1 MRVALVHYW
10 LVTMRGG
17 EKVLEAL
24 CRMYPDADI
33 YTHVLDR
40 SCLTPELARHNIQT
54 TFINKLPLSRKLYQK
69 YLPLMPLALERLPL
83 LDYDLV
89 ISSESGPA
97 KGVITRSDA
106 LHVCYCHTP
115 MRYLWDHYYEYYARA
130 GFLSRMGMNVCTP
143 ALRRWDVH
151 SATMVD
157 SIVANSS
164 TVAQRVRKRWRRD
177 AAVIHPPVNVDAF
190 PTREKV
196 GGEYYVCFGQLVHYK
211 RFDLAIDACS
221 RMGRRLVVVGDGE
234 EMARLRARA
243 GNTVYFAGRQP
254 YERVLEYLRGAK
266 ALLFPGEEDF
276 GIVPVEATASGV
288 PVIAYGCGGVKETI
302 VPGLNGCFF
311 EQQSVP
317 SLIASIEAFE
327 REEYNFEPQAMHRY
341 ALRFSEERFRQEFV
355 AHTDAAFA
363 RL

>member
-24 CRMYPDADI
+24 CRMYPQADI
-33 YTHVLDR
+33 YTHVVNP
-40 SCLTPELARHNIQT
+40 SCLTPELARHTIKT
-54 TFINKLPLSRKLYQK
+54 SFINKLPLSQRLYQK

-97 KGVITRSDA
+97 KGLITRSDA

-115 MRYLWDHYYEYYARA
+115 MRYLWDHYYDYYSRA
-130 GFLSRMGMNVCTP
+130 GFISKIGMDLCTP
-143 ALRRWDVH
+143 ALRRWDMR

-157 SIVANSS
+157 SIVANSG
-164 TVAQRVRKRWRRD
+164 TVAQRIRKRWRRE
-177 AAVIHPPVNVDAF
+177 ASIIHPPVSVEAF
-190 PTREKV
+190 PARAQV
-196 GGEYYVCFGQLVHYK
+196 GGDYYVCFGQLVHYK
-211 RFDLAIDACS
+211 RFDLAIDACT
-221 RMGRRLVVVGDGE
+221 RMGRKLVVVGDGE
-234 EMARLRARA
+234 EMARLQARA
-243 GNTVYFAGRQP
+243 GSTVRFVGRQP
-254 YERVLEYLRGAK
+254 HERVLEYLRGAK

-288 PVIAYGCGGVKETI
+288 PVIAYACGGVKETI
-302 VPGLNGCFF
+302 VAGLNGCFF
-311 EQQSVP
+311 EQQTVP
-317 SLIASIEAFE
+317 SIIASIEAFE
-327 REEYNFEPQAMHRY
+327 REEQNFDTQAMHNY
-341 ALRFSEERFRQEFV
+341 AQRFNEERFRQEFS
-355 AHTDAAFA
+355 AHVDAAFA